1 MTKHLP
7 LLGHRMTKIF
17 PTLLFIGLAWGQSLK
32 FINAD
37 GRSIAF
43 KKAPSQSRFG
53 PYNSDTF
60 YLNGTN
66 YSL

>member
-1 MTKHLP
+1 MGCWLDF
-7 LLGHRMTKIF
+7 GMHRYLSL
-17 PTLLFIGLAWGQSLK
+17 LLFTGLAWGQSLK